1 MYWPMFA
8 SLTLKICRPGR
19 VWKIFIDK
27 LCATCTGRLLIWLSY
42 VHIFGWSIIFKH
54 FSARSGLDADVS
66 EHAFFPVALL
76 WQDKPAFVLNM
87 RVLQVLLNAQIR
99 FEHLETWKIMMHS
112 WKVFKTANNDRYV
125 APSILCKNKMELEQ
139 NIIRRGHF
147 WNNFCQLL

>member
-1 MYWPMFA
+1 MFA

-42 VHIFGWSIIFKH
+42 VRIFGWSIIFGH
-54 FSARSGLDADVS
+54 FSARSGPDADVS

-76 WQDKPAFVLNM
+76 WQDKPAFVLKTW
-87 RVLQVLLNAQIR
+87 VLLIAQIR
-99 FEHLETWKIMMHS
+99 SKRLETWKIMMPIEKS
-112 WKVFKTANNDRYV
+112 SRLQIMTRYD

-147 WNNFCQLL
+147 WNNFCLLLLFFI